1 MNNYV
6 QQIVTYFRNL
16 TLNAS
21 GVSRTLYQLLEDK
34 DINRALEM
42 LQDRDE
48 EVDQAIKE
56 YNPQTHEVMKRP
68 NKYRK
73 GDVPYITEKL
83 PRTRARYINE
93 IENFFLLGNPIV
105 WKKVDGD
112 DEAFSMFTDFLDEQY
127 FNSRIRQA
135 KRLAGAETESALI
148 AHIYRDDDTGERRIK
163 LNVLARSTGYR
174 LRPLFDNI
182 GNMTAFAYGYV
193 TRNNG
198 RCVQHWDF
206 QTPKIMAFC
215 EKAHIGWDVKIY
227 PNPTGKINVIYFHQP
242 KAWDGA
248 ESRINREEMLDSKT
262 GDTNNY
268 FSDPIAA
275 ATADVVEAMTDPNK
289 PGKLIQLAGD
299 KSRFEYVNPPQASQ
313 TREAE
318 KTDLEKSILF
328 DTYTP
333 NFDTDAMR
341 GFGTLSGV
349 AIRNAF
355 ILGYIKRDNRKEI
368 YEELIGRFRN
378 VVLSILAFEHPDKKA
393 AFDSLKIKFE
403 FAEPFSDDK
412 QAKWQSI
419 ANLYQAGLVSL
430 ETAVTMLALTDA
442 PQEEIGRLMVAAA
455 QAEPQQQ
462 PSANHESTAAASTA
476 VQPTVAVP
484 HNAVTA

>member
-1 MNNYV
+1 MNKYL
-6 QQIVTYFRNL
+6 QQLLTYFRNV

-21 GVSRTLYQLLEDK
+21 GVSRDLYQLLQDK
-34 DINRALEM
+34 DISKALEM
-42 LQDRDE
+42 LQNRDD
-48 EVDQAIKE
+48 EVEQAIKE

-73 GDVPYITEKL
+73 GDDPYITEKL
-83 PRTRARYINE
+83 PRTRQRYIND
-93 IENFFLLGNPIV
+93 IELFFLLGNPIE
-105 WKKVDGD
+105 WKKEDGD
-112 DEAFSMFTDFLDEQY
+112 DEAYRLFIDFLDSHY
-127 FNSRIRQA
+127 FNSRIRQS

-148 AHIYRDDDTGERRIK
+148 CHIYRDDETGERRTK

-174 LRPLFDNI
+174 LRPLFDTI

-193 TRNNG
+193 TREGNRN
-198 RCVQHWDF
+198 VQHWDF
-206 QTPKIMAFC
+206 QTPKILAFC
-215 EKAHIGWDVKIY
+215 HKSAIGWEVEAY
-227 PNPTGKINVIYFHQP
+227 PNPTGKINLVYFQQP

-248 ESRINREEMLDSKT
+248 EQRITREEMLDSKT

-275 ATADVVEAMTDPNK
+275 ASADVIQAMTDPNK
-289 PGKLIQLAGD
+289 PGKLIQLTGE
-299 KSRFEYVNPPQASQ
+299 KSKFEYINPPQASQ

-318 KTDLEKSILF
+318 KTDLHKSILF

-333 NFDTDAMR
+333 DFDTESMK

-368 YEELIGRFRN
+368 YDELIGRFRN
-378 VVLSILAFEHPDKKA
+378 IIIGILIYLHPDKRA
-393 AFDSLKIKFE
+393 ALESLKIKFE

-419 ANLYQAGLVSL
+419 AQLYQAGLVSL
-430 ETAVTMLALTDA
+430 ETAVTMLSLTDA
-442 PQEEIGRLMVAAA
+442 PEEEIARILADAMKK
-455 QAEPQQQ
+455 QDDKNEQQ
-462 PSANHESTAAASTA
+462 PPATK
-476 VQPTVAVP
+476 PTEKPVNVP
-484 HNAVTA
+484 QDPIRP